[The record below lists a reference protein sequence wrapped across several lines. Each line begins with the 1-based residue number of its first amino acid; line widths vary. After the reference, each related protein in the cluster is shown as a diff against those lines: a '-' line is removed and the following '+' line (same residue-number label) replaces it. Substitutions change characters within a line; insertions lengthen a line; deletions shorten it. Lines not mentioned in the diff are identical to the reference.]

1 MLFNA
6 HIISLGRGGGTAG
19 RQVEPLMI
27 MITRIMLVTLLVYI
41 YSLQGQTQQIL

>member
-6 HIISLGRGGGTAG
+6 HIVRLDRGGGTAG
-19 RQVEPLMI
+19 RQDEPL
-27 MITRIMLVTLLVYI
+27 MITRIMLVTLLVSI